1 MTIRS
6 SDIVRRRFTTEHR
19 MVRLQKEKEK
29 VSHMQ
34 NCSETW
40 EHRKFSFGIIIRD
53 VGIRLYM
60 GNKLG
65 DREEKGTPCT
75 TF

>member
-1 MTIRS
+1 MTIRN
-6 SDIVRRRFTTEHR
+6 SDIVHHRFMTEHR
-19 MVRLQKEKEK
+19 TVRFQKEKEK

-34 NCSETW
+34 NCSEMW
-40 EHRKFSFGIIIRD
+40 EHRKLSFGIIRD

-75 TF
+75 IF